1 MRGGGSGWSLCS
13 SGWACHE
20 IVWGITNG
28 WRVSTAPARR
38 LATTLPSVPRWPPKP
53 ELGRRRRRG
62 RRPKRR
68 RGRRRPRRAREPR
81 LESVSWKSD
90 CARIELNLCDLEW
103 VQPNVKTHCPGPGFV
118 AETLRD
124 NVVNYVCRDRA
135 EGLWQYAYEKQARVS
150 PTPNGGARV

>member
-1 MRGGGSGWSLCS
+1 M
-13 SGWACHE
+13 
-20 IVWGITNG
+20 
-28 WRVSTAPARR
+28 
-38 LATTLPSVPRWPPKP
+38 
-53 ELGRRRRRG
+53 
-62 RRPKRR
+62 
-68 RGRRRPRRAREPR
+68 REPR

-118 AETLRD
+118 AETLHD

-135 EGLWQYAYEKQARVS
+135 EGLWQYTYEKQARVS